1 MKGDV
6 GKFGLG
12 QIRRGDWEKG
22 PAHHLISTPALRH
35 SALSTQQV
43 PQQRSLAP
51 STGHLALKGQ

>member
-22 PAHHLISTPALRH
+22 PGYHLISTQTA
-35 SALSTQQV
+35 STQQSIAGD
-43 PQQRSLAP
+43 R
-51 STGHLALKGQ
+51 TFK